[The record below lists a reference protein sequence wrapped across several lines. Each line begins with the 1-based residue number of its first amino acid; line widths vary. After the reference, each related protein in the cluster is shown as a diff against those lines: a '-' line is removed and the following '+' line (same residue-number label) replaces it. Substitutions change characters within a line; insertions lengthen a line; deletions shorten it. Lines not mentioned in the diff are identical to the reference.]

1 MFLSHKL
8 QLNIIVEW
16 GWNYSLSRQAF
27 TLEWQVI
34 SYTISWCDAHELL
47 TLIQANSTRRDI
59 DRNVFNRLAE
69 NDDKK
74 RSNYLIYPSANA
86 PCPKQQLHIQDG
98 GHLMCRISRP
108 KVASTYVVFCWYN
121 LIVVFNG
128 DNS

>member
-1 MFLSHKL
+1 MFLRHKL
-8 QLNIIVEW
+8 QLKIIVEW
-16 GWNYSLSRQAF
+16 GWDYSLSRQAF

-74 RSNYLIYPSANA
+74 DPTILFIRVQMHHAQNSSYIY
-86 PCPKQQLHIQDG
+86 
-98 GHLMCRISRP
+98 RT
-108 KVASTYVVFCWYN
+108 VA
-121 LIVVFNG
+121 I
-128 DNS
+128 